1 MAYYIS
7 MTPLHIWP
15 TRRSLINGKMR
26 YFKCL
31 PGSYYLLLAVEN
43 VQIRKPKEHKGG
55 EGDRSTQPNY
65 KPEDILKLVMTA
77 GEEKANLSPVNRTRQ
92 SYKQAQAG
100 NPDECEHNHVCMQCI
115 LVMVLQY
122 GYCCTLI
129 N

>member
-1 MAYYIS
+1 MS
-7 MTPLHIWP
+7 TWH
-15 TRRSLINGKMR
+15 
-26 YFKCL
+26 
-31 PGSYYLLLAVEN
+31 YLLLAVEN
-43 VQIRKPKEHKGG
+43 VWIQKPDHKMTGG
-55 EGDRSTQPNY
+55 EGDQNTQPNY
-65 KPEDILKLVMTA
+65 KPEDLLKLVMTA

-92 SYKQAQAG
+92 SSKQAQAG